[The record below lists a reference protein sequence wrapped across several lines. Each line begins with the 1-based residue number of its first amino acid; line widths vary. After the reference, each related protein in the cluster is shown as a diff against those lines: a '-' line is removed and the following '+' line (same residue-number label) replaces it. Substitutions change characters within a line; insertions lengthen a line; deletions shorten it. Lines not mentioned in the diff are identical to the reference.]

1 MYELKIYTP
10 KGSKFKKVLGETSK
24 IVRTLSKDI
33 LGKKYDHIVID
44 TNISIKFTKE
54 EVSKSHTLTE
64 LFKDVKGNRLYINMN
79 IDEIFDYNDFIW
91 EESNDAV
98 YIIENKLSSMD
109 MLSRLQFYLIDK
121 LNKGEYI
128 CTKDDTGIFIV
139 TDIGVSY
146 NMIKLL
152 KSIPELY
159 NFYIINSHIQK
170 IINNKSNI
178 IVLF

>member
-54 EVSKSHTLTE
+54 EVSKSNTLTE
-64 LFKDVKGNRLYINMN
+64 LFKDNNKLYINMN
-79 IDEIFDYNDFIW
+79 IDEIFDYKDFIW
-91 EESNDAV
+91 ECSNDAV
-98 YIIENKLSSMD
+98 YIIKNKLSSID
-109 MLSRLQFYLIDK
+109 MLHRLQFYLIDK
-121 LNKGEYI
+121 LNRGEYI
-128 CTKDDTGIFIV
+128 CTKDETGIFIV

-152 KSIPELY
+152 PYTELY
-159 NFYIINSHIQK
+159 DFYIINSHIQR
-170 IINNKSNI
+170 IINNNSNI

>member
-10 KGSKFKKVLGETSK
+10 KGSKFKKVLGENSK
-24 IVRTLSKDI
+24 TVKMFSKDI
-33 LGKKYDHIVID
+33 LGKQYDYVVID

-54 EVSKSHTLTE
+54 EVSKSNTLTE
-64 LFKDVKGNRLYINMN
+64 LFKDGNKLYINMN
-79 IDEIFDYNDFIW
+79 IDELFHYEDFIL
-91 EESNDAV
+91 ENSGNV
-98 YIIENKLSSMD
+98 IYIIKNKLSSMD

-128 CTKDDTGIFIV
+128 CTKDETGIFIV

-159 NFYIINSHIQK
+159 DFYITNSNIQR
-170 IINNKSNI
+170 IINNINNTN
-178 IVLF
+178 VLF